1 MMVTSPRAY
10 LATCLWRPTQ
20 IHIGRTSD
28 TLRKQSSSVRCSS
41 YIVSIFLIRKK
52 SLSEMAKSAMKSI

>member
-28 TLRKQSSSVRCSS
+28 TLRKQSFSVRCSS
-41 YIVSIFLIRKK
+41 YIVSIFFDTKEIVK
-52 SLSEMAKSAMKSI
+52 